1 MDITVPA
8 AKAQCESLGMRL
20 AMFHTQADWEA
31 AKSFLNAYNTLFGF
45 VRLHEYSYIKYILH
59 KQLVSF

>member
-45 VRLHEYSYIKYILH
+45 VRLHEFSYVK
-59 KQLVSF
+59 